1 MTALA
6 AVLAAVAGGT
16 AALAPATPAAA
27 DRRGG
32 AGTLAIQ
39 TVPPVS
45 GARFSAFGTVVRS
58 GSTGIAQLP
67 VRRFTDLGRH
77 LRIIPTRVNRD
88 TRVVYDRMVGTPDN
102 AVTRPLIVGLRTER
116 LVRWTFLDR
125 GGKEVEAT
133 HISLLVIKSNTGET
147 RQLTGA
153 ALAKPLWVAAS
164 RTQQTPQ
171 GLVSKPLYW
180 SVSRVVVDGAD
191 VVNRGQQQFVPN
203 ETRGWTIELL
213 FYRVTVVGRDLLFGG
228 TVGEGVELHRP
239 DGSVVRTPMRDG
251 EAVLPTV
258 PRGAYEIRVDGSGVS
273 FLRPASI
280 SRDQTLEIQ
289 VITPADLT
297 LIAGTVALF
306 AFSLL
311 LVGRRRNAAALSRRV
326 TDHLRRRLGPGR
338 PRAGRTAALLIAV
351 VAVPGLVLG
360 LPPPK
365 AAADPGHS
373 GPAPSASTGE
383 AVPTSS
389 PRSGA
394 RRADPRSPVRNG
406 SPDQPVLAYYYIWF
420 EPSSWQRAKRD
431 YPLLGRYSSDDAVVM
446 RRHVAMAKAAG
457 ISGFLVSW
465 KHADHLD
472 PRLQAL
478 VSVAREE
485 GFRLG
490 IVYQGLDFARNPL
503 PVARV
508 AADLRFFADRY
519 ASEPVFDIFGKPLV
533 VITGT
538 EKFSVSDLETATGP
552 VRDRLLV
559 LGSAKNTQ
567 EHQRTARALDGEA
580 YYWSSGDATAAG
592 FRTKLR
598 TMGRTIH
605 AGGGLW
611 LAPAAAGYDARLI
624 GGRLVI
630 PRRDGA
636 TLLAALDAARAS
648 SPDAIAL
655 ISWNEFSENSH
666 VEPSKVYG
674 STMLQTLADA
684 LGGHGAVDLPTQAND
699 EPESSSGLTGWG
711 ALVVVLL
718 ALALFNT
725 GLYTLRVWRRR
736 RPRAPPA
743 GGIDRRP

>member
-1 MTALA
+1 
-6 AVLAAVAGGT
+6 
-16 AALAPATPAAA
+16 
-27 DRRGG
+27 
-32 AGTLAIQ
+32 
-39 TVPPVS
+39 
-45 GARFSAFGTVVRS
+45 VVRS
-58 GSTGIAQLP
+58 GSTGVAQLP
-67 VRRFTDLGRH
+67 VSRFTGLDEH

-133 HISLLVIKSNTGET
+133 HISSLVIKSNTGET

-191 VVNRGQQQFVPN
+191 VVNKGQQQFVPN

-213 FYRVTVVGRDLLFGG
+213 FYRITVVGRDLLFGG

-239 DGSVVRTPMRDG
+239 DGSVVRTRMRDG

-258 PRGAYEIRVDGSGVS
+258 PRGQYEVRVDGSGVS

-297 LIAGTVALF
+297 LIAGTLVLF
-306 AFSLL
+306 AVSLL

-326 TDHLRRRLGPGR
+326 TDRLRRRLGSDR
-338 PRAGRTAALLIAV
+338 PRAGRAAAVLLAV
-351 VAVPGLVLG
+351 VTVPGLVLG
-360 LPPPK
+360 LPPPE
-365 AAADPGHS
+365 AAADPGHP
-373 GPAPSASTGE
+373 GPAPSASTE
-383 AVPTSS
+383 KAVPTSS
-389 PRSGA
+389 PHSGA
-394 RRADPRSPVRNG
+394 RQTGVPDQVRNG
-406 SPDQPVLAYYYIWF
+406 SADPPVLAYYYIWF

-431 YPLLGRYSSDDAVVM
+431 YPLLGRYSSDDVVVM
-446 RRHVAMAKAAG
+446 RRHIAMAKAAG
-457 ISGFLVSW
+457 ITGFLVSW
-465 KHADHLD
+465 KHAEHLD
-472 PRLQAL
+472 SRLQTL
-478 VSVAREE
+478 ISVAREE

-508 AADLRFFADRY
+508 ATDLRFFADRY
-519 ASEPVFDIFGKPLV
+519 ASEPVFDIFGEPLM

-538 EKFSVSDLETATGP
+538 EKFSVSDLETAAGP

-567 EHQRTARALDGEA
+567 EHERTARALDGEA
-580 YYWSSGDATAAG
+580 YYWSSGDATAPG

-598 TMGRTIH
+598 TMGRTVH
-605 AGGGLW
+605 
-611 LAPAAAGYDARLI
+611 RLI

-636 TLLAALDAARAS
+636 TLRAGLAAARAS

-674 STMLQTLADA
+674 STTLQTLADA
-684 LGGHGAVDLPTQAND
+684 LGAHGALDVPTQAND

-736 RPRAPPA
+736 HPRAPPA
-743 GGIDRRP
+743 VRVDRRPRWAAVDPVPNPDNGREPSTAGTIDEGGEQWT